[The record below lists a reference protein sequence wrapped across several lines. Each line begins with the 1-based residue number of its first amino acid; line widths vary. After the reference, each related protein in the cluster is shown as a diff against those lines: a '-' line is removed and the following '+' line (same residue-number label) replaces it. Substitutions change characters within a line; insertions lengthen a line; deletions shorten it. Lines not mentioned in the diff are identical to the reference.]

1 MTRPSVRRSG
11 KARRAARADAP
22 RPSGVETE
30 EIGGHYL
37 LRPAGARTDEDT
49 RLVAEVAGDDATV
62 VVVAVPD
69 DLADDL
75 RTALGDVLGHVHR
88 LRPVLLA
95 MSGAGDEPSEGSGG
109 ASLAQ
114 RIADAY
120 DLTVVAP
127 VGDVVVVPGGGLF
140 AYSAEEADPGWRSY
154 APGEESRPLG
164 PRWPV
169 REWGTPLADTA
180 ATRPMT
186 SAPTDRVVYGGKAA
200 RATPA
205 GSHAAIA
212 VMTVPAGFLLRPAD
226 TPAPQAGELP
236 YAIAPAGDRPSVLV
250 AGRIAAGDAA
260 TILAEAVARPEWR
273 RHPLR
278 LVPTD
283 TGDVLPLGQA
293 LARDLGVAVEVLT
306 GPPVC
311 LDTSEGPHVV
321 VLDAEGRPA
330 WTPFTSSVLCR
341 PPGSGGAAPPPE
353 PLDWEPPAAGMR
365 IADAAYGVL
374 RFGEVWRLA
383 VTRAGLWAYPAD
395 ADPERYPAELTTAR
409 PVVAETIRIDIGIPG
424 RTVDDEVWLLLDEV
438 LRGLPHRPRAR
449 LLFAVHG
456 TATADADEALRVL
469 ARRHAAL
476 VETGEA
482 REVDAERIPEGRVPA
497 PPGAPSAS
505 PAGRAAPSSPP
516 VPRRESTVAPDSP
529 AGPPP
534 TMPPAM
540 PPTMS
545 AAMPAATPPAASGG
559 PRPGR
564 PAGAASGAVVVSP
577 GRPSTDEERAAFRA
591 MVGLAWDTHAAPIR
605 RTFSRLP
612 AIAAA
617 ERAAAA
623 VDLVAVRLY
632 LTSAADEEFGPET
645 ARAGGEAA
653 RPYLACLAS
662 GLARLPTY
670 RGAVLH
676 GADTRVRT
684 DLVGTMLTE
693 PGAIGGVP
701 LSPESRA
708 GWPPTATVYVIWS
721 HTARRVAALFD
732 AGETRRKDVVFG
744 PGSRLAVLDVR
755 QGDADTPDLV
765 LLRELPARPAGA
777 DAAAEETPSSGR
789 LAVTRL
795 DEALKS
801 VGPAGGEE
809 WPAHCLGPIGDPGSP
824 SAAGSGRA
832 TVG

>member
-11 KARRAARADAP
+11 KARRGARADAP
-22 RPSGVETE
+22 GPSKVETE

-37 LRPAGARTDEDT
+37 LRPAGAHTDEDT
-49 RLVAEVAGDDATV
+49 RLVTEVAGDDATV
-62 VVVAVPD
+62 VVVAVAD

-75 RTALGDVLGHVHR
+75 RAGLGEVLGHVHR
-88 LRPVLLA
+88 HRPVLLA
-95 MSGAGDEPSEGSGG
+95 MSGAGDEPPEGSGD
-109 ASLAQ
+109 APLAQ

-127 VGDVVVVPGGGLF
+127 VGDVIVVPGGSLF
-140 AYSAEEADPGWRSY
+140 AYSADEVDPGWRWF

-169 REWGTPLADTA
+169 PEWGTPLADTA

-186 SAPTDRVVYGGKAA
+186 SAPTDRVVYRGKAA
-200 RATPA
+200 RATPGGSRA
-205 GSHAAIA
+205 GIA
-212 VMTVPAGFLLRPAD
+212 VMTVPAGLLLRPAD
-226 TPAPQAGELP
+226 TPAPEAGNLP
-236 YAIAPAGDRPSVLV
+236 YAIAPTDERPSVLV
-250 AGRIAAGDAA
+250 AGQVAVGDAA

-306 GPPVC
+306 GPPVR

-321 VLDAEGRPA
+321 VLDEEGRPA

-341 PPGSGGAAPPPE
+341 PPGADGTTSPPE

-365 IADAAYGVL
+365 VADATYGVL

-395 ADPERYPAELTTAR
+395 ADPERYPAELTTAQ
-409 PVVAETIRIDIGIPG
+409 PVVAETVRIDIGLPG
-424 RTVDDEVWLLLDEV
+424 RTVDDEVWLLLDEL
-438 LRGLPHRPRAR
+438 LRGLPHRPRAH
-449 LLFAVHG
+449 LLFSVHG
-456 TATADADEALRVL
+456 TATADAEEALRVL

-476 VETGEA
+476 VETGET
-482 REVDAERIPEGRVPA
+482 RKVEEERIPEGRVPA

-505 PAGRAAPSSPP
+505 PVGKAVTSSPP
-516 VPRRESTVAPDSP
+516 GPPREAEAVPGSP
-529 AGPPP
+529 AGAPP
-534 TMPPAM
+534 TMP
-540 PPTMS
+540 
-545 AAMPAATPPAASGG
+545 AARPPAASGG
-559 PRPGR
+559 PGRGR
-564 PAGAASGAVVVSP
+564 PSSSAAASGAVVVSP

-591 MVGLAWDTHAAPIR
+591 MVGLGWDTHAAPVR

-632 LTSAADEEFGPET
+632 LTSAEDEGFGPE
-645 ARAGGEAA
+645 AVRAGGEAA

-676 GADTRVRT
+676 GAGTRART
-684 DLVGTMLTE
+684 DLVGTVLTG

-701 LSPESRA
+701 LSAESRA

-744 PGSRLAVLDVR
+744 PGSRFAVLDVR
-755 QGDADTPDLV
+755 RGDADTPDLV

-777 DAAAEETPSSGR
+777 DEVQPSGR
-789 LAVTRL
+789 LALTRL
-795 DEALKS
+795 DEALKF
-801 VGPAGGEE
+801 VGPAGDEE
-809 WPAHCLGPIGDPGSP
+809 WPAHCLGPVGDPEP
-824 SAAGSGRA
+824 PPAAASGRTA
-832 TVG
+832 EG